1 MRDSRTITN
10 AMRLGAATG
19 LMGLLLCA
27 PAVYA
32 GSSTAPPSHVA
43 KAPVCDP
50 SSHPKIMKVTPD
62 TVKPGDK
69 VTIKGNH
76 FGTGECFHNVSF
88 GSSSTTFSYVNDTTL
103 EATVPSLK
111 AGIASVNVLTE
122 GGTSQSVVLVN
133 AK

>member
-1 MRDSRTITN
+1 
-10 AMRLGAATG
+10 
-19 LMGLLLCA
+19 
-27 PAVYA
+27 
-32 GSSTAPPSHVA
+32 
-43 KAPVCDP
+43 
-50 SSHPKIMKVTPD
+50 MKVTPD

-76 FGTGECFHNVSF
+76 FGTRECFDNVSF

-122 GGTSQSVVLVN
+122 GGTSQSVGGRSTRSSHSGS
-133 AK
+133 ATRRW